1 MKYRVA
7 WKLKAIMGAV
17 FVIDLIAVAG
27 AAVYEVRALP
37 IGIITLPLVMAA
49 NVMLWF
55 PHPPSRKDQ

>member
-1 MKYRVA
+1 MKYRVT

-17 FVIDLIAVAG
+17 FVIDLIATVW
-27 AAVYEVRALP
+27 AANYDIRAFQ
-37 IGIITLPLVMAA
+37 IAVITIPLIMMV